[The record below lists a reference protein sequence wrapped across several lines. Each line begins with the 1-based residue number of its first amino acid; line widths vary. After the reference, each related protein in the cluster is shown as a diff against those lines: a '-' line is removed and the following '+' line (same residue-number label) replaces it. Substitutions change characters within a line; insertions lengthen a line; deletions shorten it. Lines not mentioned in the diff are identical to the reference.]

1 MRRSA
6 FGLIVALSVAAIG
19 AVAYTVVNLN
29 SRHIGAWVMTQD
41 ASAGTLLST
50 ALVQQV
56 TIPQGTD
63 AFTVLTAPPSG
74 AYLSHALT
82 RGDVLRPDDLFSQAM
97 VTVPLTFKSMA
108 PGLQVGDTVDI
119 YGPSANAADATATP
133 VPPGAAVSA
142 ASGQSVQLY
151 GRGVTLVASG
161 VGAAVLVPAAYE
173 GYWVEL
179 SVSGVDLVAVKS
191 SGVQVPRGQ
200 TYALQQ
206 AERMLSAIANGAGGG

>member
-29 SRHIGAWVMTQD
+29 SRHITGWVMTQD
-41 ASAGTLLST
+41 ASAGTLLS
-50 ALVQQV
+50 ASLVQQV

-63 AFTVLTAPPSG
+63 VFTVLTAAPSG
-74 AYLSHALT
+74 AYLAHGLS
-82 RGDVLRPDDLFSQAM
+82 RGDVLRPDDLFTQST
-97 VTVPLTFKSMA
+97 VTVPLAFKSMA
-108 PGLQVGDTVDI
+108 PGLQAGDAVDI
-119 YGPSANAADATATP
+119 YGPSASEPDATAAP
-133 VPPGAAVSA
+133 VPPGTAASA
-142 ASGQSVQLY
+142 ASGQTVELY

-161 VGAAVLVPAAYE
+161 AGAAVLVPATYE

-179 SVSGVDLVAVKS
+179 SVSGVSLVAVKS

-206 AERMLSAIANGAGGG
+206 AEQMLSAIANGAGGG